1 MDVVLEIHRNVPGVS
16 RSATEKD
23 WSPDFRVEGRFRYP
37 AAARIAVWSVLALVF
52 LGLAAHLSASLFGY
66 APDSH
71 GPVGIVLEA
80 ALGLLLGICGLVLR
94 WVQLLEREIQRG
106 TETIEGLQEIQA
118 VLRKRNRELEMQSRT
133 DPLTGVGN
141 RLLLA
146 ETLEFESQR
155 CDRYGDALSLSVVE
169 IGGLRKMRVGLGRV
183 AVDETLRLAA
193 TLIQGCAKP
202 SDWLFRWGDGEFV
215 ILWIGADERTA
226 QERVDVVE
234 RALREGF
241 TRSGLDMPVSIGV
254 TTYCGGEGGD
264 HLLSRADQA
273 KSEVPRGGVR
283 FLRAPSSCVGAP
295 CPN

>member
-1 MDVVLEIHRNVPGVS
+1 MDLVLEIHRNVPGVS

-23 WSPDFRVEGRFRYP
+23 WSPDFRAAGRSRYR
-37 AAARIAVWSVLALVF
+37 AIARIAAWSLLALVF
-52 LGLAAHLSASLFGY
+52 AGLATHLAFSLFG
-66 APDSH
+66 AEPDAH
-71 GPVGIVLEA
+71 GPVGIVIEA
-80 ALGLLLGICGLVLR
+80 ALGSLLGICGFLLR
-94 WVQLLEREIQRG
+94 WVHLLEREIQRG
-106 TETIEGLQEIQA
+106 SETIEGLQEVQA

-202 SDWLFRWGDGEFV
+202 SDWLFRWGEGEFA
-215 ILWIGADERTA
+215 ILWLGADERAA

-241 TRSGLDMPVSIGV
+241 AKSGMDLPVSIGV

-264 HLLSRADQA
+264 RLLSRADQA

-283 FLRAPSSCVGAP
+283 FLRAPSPGVGIP